1 MVARRV
7 IIVVLAVALLSQAAS
22 AAFLDTVNA
31 LGGRLLANQ
40 ATGGNAVWPN
50 EQGYDGSTAC
60 GLVSA
65 FQMTGDARYVTGARN
80 AAFRIATDRRVRTY
94 WDNEPAF
101 YGDDVDLFAR
111 LGSTPVDWKS
121 VGASF
126 FSRVRD
132 TFGTDCY
139 ITWFLVDT
147 ETDRSF
153 AVFYM
158 AHITVAAYAV
168 NDVDKAVWREG
179 LIAAL
184 SEVDDKAT
192 FPVQAL
198 GIATWALAQTG
209 KLDDKS
215 IADGDCSVAMWN
227 GKQLKDLPA
236 MLLAEQVP
244 AGELYAGS
252 FFWRFDHGNG
262 GLVGVRAAGY
272 TEDSIFGTM
281 GLAAISKADP
291 NAVITIPGLGDGLA
305 AARTA
310 LLRGVAGD
318 GTVKEHLW
326 VGGLPRFVYCGEMLD
341 VLGLLATAEDLKK

>member
-1 MVARRV
+1 MTV
-7 IIVVLAVALLSQAAS
+7 ILAVALVSQAAS

-31 LGGRLLANQ
+31 LGGRLLTYQ
-40 ATGGNAVWPN
+40 VSTGNAVWPN

-80 AAFRIATDRRVRTY
+80 AAFRIATDRLVRPHL
-94 WDNEPAF
+94 DNEPAF
-101 YGDDVDLFAR
+101 YGDDVDLFVR

-126 FSRVRD
+126 FTSVRD
-132 TFGTDCY
+132 TFGTEFY
-139 ITWFLVDT
+139 IGWFLVDT

-153 AVFYM
+153 AVFYL
-158 AHITVAAYAV
+158 AHLTVAAYSV
-168 NDVDKAVWREG
+168 NDPDKAMWREG

-209 KLDDKS
+209 KLDETP
-215 IADGDCSVAMWN
+215 IAGDGAAAMWT

-244 AGELYAGS
+244 AGQLYAGS

-262 GLVGVRAAGY
+262 GLTGVRAAGY

-291 NAVITIPGLGDGLA
+291 NAVNTIAGLADGLA
-305 AARTA
+305 AARIA
-310 LLRGVAGD
+310 LLRGVAAD